1 MGEVLR
7 VGRGMP
13 GRSFD
18 MATEVTP
25 EQVAASLARLET
37 ELRHLSLAIDRFTG
51 HLDRMD
57 ARVSITEKLAEK
69 AGAVWWSM
77 TKALGILVGGVG
89 GAVWLLE
96 HGSKIA
102 GMIR

>member
-1 MGEVLR
+1 
-7 VGRGMP
+7 
-13 GRSFD
+13 
-18 MATEVTP
+18 
-25 EQVAASLARLET
+25 
-37 ELRHLSLAIDRFTG
+37 
-51 HLDRMD
+51 MD

-96 HGSKIA
+96 HGSKFA